1 MKQWKFI
8 DTGYNDGV
16 YNMAFD
22 EMLLNEF
29 KSSNHMGIFR
39 LYEWNP
45 PAISIGRF
53 QDASKVLN
61 LQLCNEENI
70 QVVQRITGGGAIFH
84 NEELT
89 YSIVCSTDAINP
101 CSVKDS
107 YEKLCNFLIL
117 TYRELG
123 LDAYFANETDMG
135 ISPAKTDVNVIQLS
149 LRGSERN
156 ERQSNLNKIATS
168 PTDSRNGS
176 KVKSLPPLIPLHPP
190 LIKGGWEDFK
200 GGNKGGFIDKTL
212 GKKTDFCFAGIE
224 AYDILIKGKKIGGN
238 AQKRKR
244 NIIFQHGSIPINLNT
259 ESIKKYFKNPLND
272 IEQNIVSL
280 NSVSNINTNEL
291 KEIIKRNFEKNL
303 GVELL

>member
-89 YSIVCSTDAINP
+89 YSIVCSTDAINS

-107 YEKLCNFLIL
+107 YKKLCNFLIL

-123 LDAYFANETDMG
+123 LDAYFANETDM
-135 ISPAKTDVNVIQLS
+135 PASQI
-149 LRGSERN
+149 
-156 ERQSNLNKIATS
+156 
-168 PTDSRNGS
+168 P
-176 KVKSLPPLIPLHPP
+176 LPP
-190 LIKGGWEDFK
+190 FNK

-212 GKKTDFCFAGIE
+212 EKKTDFCFAGRE

>member
-29 KSSNHMGIFR
+29 KSSNRMGIFR

-53 QDASKVLN
+53 QDAPKVLN

-70 QVVQRITGGGAIFH
+70 QVVQRITGGGAILH

-89 YSIVCSTDAINP
+89 YSIVCSTNAINS

-107 YEKLCNFLIL
+107 YKKLCSFLIL

-123 LDAYFANETDMG
+123 LDAYFANET
-135 ISPAKTDVNVIQLS
+135 PAKTDVNVIQLS
-149 LRGSERN
+149 LRGSERS
-156 ERQSNLNKIATS
+156 ERQSNLNEIATS
-168 PTDSRNGS
+168 PTDSRNDS
-176 KVKSLPPLIPLHPP
+176 
-190 LIKGGWEDFK
+190 
-200 GGNKGGFIDKTL
+200 
-212 GKKTDFCFAGIE
+212 KTDFCFAGRE
-224 AYDILIKGKKIGGN
+224 AYDILINGKKIGGN

-291 KEIIKRNFEKNL
+291 KKIIKRNFEKNL
-303 GVELL
+303 EAELL